1 MPSHQRNLR
10 TTTVPAFKLD
20 CRDLSI
26 TMKFLKSSQG
36 LNQYRMASS
45 DFGFKFPLHGTLHQT
60 SYHYLHSQTPPFTS
74 FMHCYKVHVS
84 RGWRYTQKDFAG
96 CRCPSYLTPIYL
108 SIFQV
113 ALLFSDYR
121 GIQSRVDYKPAATLI
136 VQAVHCFQTHY
147 LPCAWE
153 LGITRWM
160 LFMSYAKNLASTIS
174 YILFTTLH
182 AKGLAPLCYLL
193 CNHHTPLCYSL
204 PIRHSDK
211 CISRLELAS
220 CHRPWLYDFLPR
232 VWFKFVDRLP
242 LNPDWI
248 RLIGEPPSTPMRA
261 FEVLS
266 LTWIWYCTVE
276 IMLQAALGW
285 RYLPA

>member
-26 TMKFLKSSQG
+26 TMKSLKSSQG

-84 RGWRYTQKDFAG
+84 RGWRYTQRTSQDVVVRRTLHQYISAFFKFHYYSPTIVAY
-96 CRCPSYLTPIYL
+96 SHELT
-108 SIFQV
+108 
-113 ALLFSDYR
+113 
-121 GIQSRVDYKPAATLI
+121 ATLM
-136 VQAVHCFQTHY
+136 VQAVHCFQTYY